1 MDPNNVIF
9 PESDAWADSMPDIRG
24 GFAASSVR
32 KAAGGGGPTQQSS
45 ADQDFKVF
53 ASLDLSNM

>member
-1 MDPNNVIF
+1 MSSNLKEAF
-9 PESDAWADSMPDIRG
+9 PDSDAWAASMPDLKG

-32 KAAGGGGPTQQSS
+32 KAASVEPAATGP
-45 ADQDFKVF
+45 ADVEYKRF

>member
-1 MDPNNVIF
+1 MGRNVVDAF
-9 PESDAWADSMPDIRG
+9 PESEAWAASMPDLKA

-32 KAAGGGGPTQQSS
+32 KAASVEPAAGP
-45 ADQDFKVF
+45 ADVEYKKF